1 MCRQGR
7 QSRSLPLALSAL
19 FADLSVAF
27 VAVPAFAQC
36 GAPADAIHDIQG
48 RGEASP
54 LAGQQ
59 VTVEAILTRDARG
72 KGGFRGFYLQQADA
86 ETDRDPSTSE
96 ALFIYTPRTTGSPGQ
111 RLRVTGT
118 VKEFHGLTEL
128 VDVRAIEICGPGEL
142 PDPIPVSL
150 PWRQAPESLE
160 NMRVTFTAP
169 LTVVEH
175 DQLAEFGELT
185 LAATDQVIPTEY
197 LPPGRQ
203 AVEQAKQNRQHRV
216 VLDDGKGMR
225 NPDPLPWPPGGLS
238 ADNTIRAGDQVADIT
253 GVLDFRFGLWRVQP
267 DRAPVFRERTG
278 RPPAPPRH
286 DNADLRV
293 VAFNLQNYFN
303 GNGQGG
309 GFPTERGAESPGEFE
324 RQSRQLVATLSALD
338 ADLLALTEL
347 ENDGNSETSALM
359 QLTRQLGHPWQ
370 AVISRDH
377 DGTDA
382 IRTAL
387 LYRSDRVT
395 PVGEARRI
403 RTGIYR
409 SAGRPPLAQ
418 RFEVVG
424 SGEAVQ
430 VVVPHMKSKSCR
442 RASGANADRNDG
454 QGCYSQR
461 RLQEVQAMTEWLAQ
475 HGKSSNAPERTVIAG
490 DLNSYSRETPL
501 QQFADAGYTSAL
513 SHLHPCTAQRC
524 THHSYRYRGE
534 KGALDHVLVSP
545 DLLDRVVTASTWN
558 VNADE
563 PRALAQQAL
572 VPANQPWRAS
582 DHNPV
587 VVDLR
592 LTP

>member
-1 MCRQGR
+1 MFAALLAA
-7 QSRSLPLALSAL
+7 LPATQAL
-19 FADLSVAF
+19 
-27 VAVPAFAQC
+27 AQC
-36 GAPADAIHDIQG
+36 GAPATAIHDIQG
-48 RGEASP
+48 RGNDSP

-59 VTVEAILTRDARG
+59 VTVEGVLTRDARD

-86 ETDRDPSTSE
+86 ETDNDPGTSE
-96 ALFIYTPRTTGSPGQ
+96 ALFIYTSRTAGRPGQ

-128 VDVRAIEICGPGEL
+128 VDVKALDICGPGEL

-150 PWRQAPESLE
+150 PWRQTPESLE
-160 NMRVTFTAP
+160 NMRVAFTAP

-175 DQLAEFGELT
+175 YQLAEFGELT
-185 LAATDQVIPTEY
+185 LAASDQVIPTEY
-197 LPPGRQ
+197 LPPGRR
-203 AVEQAKQNRQHRV
+203 AVEQGEQNRQHRV
-216 VLDDGKGMR
+216 VLDDGKSMR
-225 NPDPLPWPPGGLS
+225 NPDPVPWPPGGLS
-238 ADNTIRAGDQVADIT
+238 ASNTVRAGDQVANLT

-267 DRAPVFRERTG
+267 DRPPEFRAETD
-278 RPPAPPRH
+278 RPPAPTRPE
-286 DNADLRV
+286 NADLRV
-293 VAFNLQNYFN
+293 VALNLQNYFN

-309 GFPTERGAESPGEFE
+309 GFPTERGAESPGDFE
-324 RQSRQLVATLSALD
+324 HQSRQLVTTLRALD
-338 ADLLALTEL
+338 ADLLALTEM
-347 ENDGNSETSALM
+347 ENDGYGETSALM

-395 PVGEARRI
+395 TVGEAQRI

-418 RFEVVG
+418 RFEAVG

-442 RASGANADRNDG
+442 RASGANTDRNDG

-461 RLQEVQAMTEWLAQ
+461 RLEEARAITGWLAQ
-475 HGKSSNAPERTVIAG
+475 QGNPPTAPERIVIAG

-501 QQFADAGYTSAL
+501 HHFADAGYTSAL
-513 SHLHPCTAQRC
+513 DHLHPCTPQRC
-524 THHSYRYRGE
+524 DHHSYRYRGE
-534 KGALDHVLVSP
+534 KGALDHILVSP
-545 DLLDRVVTASTWN
+545 DLLARVVSATAWN

-563 PRALAQQAL
+563 PRALAQQGL

-592 LTP
+592 LAN